1 MDLTVVENSINNQ
14 GGKKE
19 HFIQTKLR
27 SITQETDLQKL

>member
-14 GGKKE
+14 GGKTE
-19 HFIQTKLR
+19 HFIQAKLK

>member
-19 HFIQTKLR
+19 HFTQAKL
-27 SITQETDLQKL
+27 SITQETDLRKL